1 MKLNLRKLFFIISVN
16 LFLFL
21 FLMLGIQNSSEKHKI
36 NLIVDETIALPLS
49 FILGVSFISGSLL
62 GSSLLLK

>member
-1 MKLNLRKLFFIISVN
+1 MKLNLKKLFFVISVN

>member
-36 NLIVDETIALPLS
+36 DLIGDETIALPLS

>member
-36 NLIVDETIALPLS
+36 DLIVDETIALPLS

>member
-36 NLIVDETIALPLS
+36 DLIVDETIALPLS
-49 FILGVSFISGSLL
+49 FILGMSFISGSLV

>member
-36 NLIVDETIALPLS
+36 DLIVDETIALPLS
-49 FILGVSFISGSLL
+49 FILGMSFISGSLL